1 VARVEKN
8 TGQPPKFSQLWNI
21 PGIRCVAVDQYLL
34 AKMAESSDSLIAVM
48 RHGPRLDED
57 PNASWGDKSTRP
69 YDPPLADLTVPVEQ
83 IEMLR
88 SFNITVV
95 VSSPLRRCLQT
106 AGIICRALR
115 ISSLVIDYGFSE
127 VMHSVR
133 STGVSNVSF
142 LSSEEILDVIG
153 GSVEVADVRGVPP
166 PFSEGIEDSLARF
179 NTSIKRVVED
189 YSQSS
194 ILCVSHGNAV
204 EVCGSHYV
212 SPPVLA
218 VEVNY
223 HGFIAVRDHRV
234 VASSG
239 VSLVDEVDSL

>member
-1 VARVEKN
+1 
-8 TGQPPKFSQLWNI
+8 
-21 PGIRCVAVDQYLL
+21 
-34 AKMAESSDSLIAVM
+34 MAEESTSLIAVM

-57 PNASWGDKSTRP
+57 PNASWEDKNNRP
-69 YDPPLADLTVPVEQ
+69 YDPPLRDLTAPLEQ
-83 IEMLR
+83 IDILR
-88 SFNITVV
+88 SYNITVV
-95 VSSPLRRCLQT
+95 VSSPFRRCLQT

-142 LSSEEILDVIG
+142 LSSEEILAVIG
-153 GSVEVADVRGVPP
+153 DSVEVAAVRGAPP
-166 PFSEGIEDSLARF
+166 PFNEAIEDSLSRYNA
-179 NTSIKRVVED
+179 TIKRVVED
-189 YSQSS
+189 FSQSS

-234 VASSG
+234 VGSSG